1 MKGHS
6 GSVKA
11 ITQHCMLSATK
22 QAISMTLAT
31 TVGHFFYMTSC
42 LQTFIWLDY
51 LVYYSRKECLV
62 SYIVTNI

>member
-1 MKGHS
+1 MFIIIITIIMKGHS

-31 TVGHFFYMTSC
+31 TVGHFLHDLLFANVYMA
-42 LQTFIWLDY
+42 
-51 LVYYSRKECLV
+51 
-62 SYIVTNI
+62 